1 MLCYRLSLAQN
12 ALNPSTRSR
21 VLANELHNIAG
32 LSPAVVN
39 GASLKPVFD
48 RNRMVTRTRL
58 LPDEIMVLSV
68 IRGISI
74 RY

>member
-1 MLCYRLSLAQN
+1 LAQKCAQPIN
-12 ALNPSTRSR
+12 SFAGL
-21 VLANELHNIAG
+21 LANELHDLAG